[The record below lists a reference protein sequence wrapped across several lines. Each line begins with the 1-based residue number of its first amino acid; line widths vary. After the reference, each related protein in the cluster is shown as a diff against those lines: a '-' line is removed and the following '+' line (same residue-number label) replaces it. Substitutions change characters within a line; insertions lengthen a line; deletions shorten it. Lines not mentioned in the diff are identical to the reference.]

1 MKDYNFTA
9 LWNRDP
15 DAFEEDERTTFLK
28 MFDKLFFN
36 DTFKQSGRAKR
47 STNLTEVEETVREDD
62 PFGPQE
68 IEETVGEEEV
78 EYWGENEDFPL
89 FFTREYAAQNYP
101 YLVEDIEEEEVYF
114 FFEEEVLKELGVEPF
129 DLAINPREV
138 YFLSQTEPYAQ
149 YLPEPMLREKC
160 ELTPH
165 ISTAQKVAES
175 IASYIPPLA
184 LGLLLRDIFAPIRQE
199 EVCETVVLNME
210 DIVNPMMNFLIE
222 DWLDNEGDSD
232 FVDYLYSMGIHQ
244 HPSSAHPVQERK
256 KREARRFFSTARG
269 TTIIRPKY
277 IRRIMSTPK
286 PLVPKNKKGKNTTPA
301 PPSRKRRRATF
312 LPSRYGSYSCIRR
325 TCNRFRFG
333 ASYQLRNELCKP
345 YKPTVQTLP
354 NTTTLPDT
362 LRQKRSSDRQTSL
375 IRFGLERLRFCERLR
390 PSGKPKRIIR
400 KCQAFLAALDSFIA
414 KTAKE
419 DTTSTRSKRGLSPTR
434 PKPRPS
440 INTGTRS
447 GLDWRIRTGSRNNSP
462 DRTHRNPF
470 VMRNKNKARKRP
482 ADDRVVFRRRSSS
495 VSSNT
500 RGQGSSLRR
509 VRSQGGAETFAD
521 VTVNRWRSMP
531 ALTNPVNS
539 QRLPKP
545 AWYKVPRN
553 KWKQFAG
560 KYPTVAAGISMTTS
574 TAYQAMLFYGIQE
587 SVNAI
592 GNRDEIALSKALAT
606 IETLDDQ
613 LLKVNDA
620 LASERQRNEDLTHI
634 VQGDEMK
641 STFDKY
647 FDLFSNHDHTTGP
660 LFDDNK
666 NVLSSLLRKHPGLFE
681 DSPEDTI
688 KALQKSDQPLTGDE
702 KFVLSRLPILL
713 RLGRLSAGQ
722 YDEDPSKLEPMEL
735 EGLEYPPGYV
745 PPSSQ

>member
-1 MKDYNFTA
+1 
-9 LWNRDP
+9 
-15 DAFEEDERTTFLK
+15 
-28 MFDKLFFN
+28 
-36 DTFKQSGRAKR
+36 
-47 STNLTEVEETVREDD
+47 
-62 PFGPQE
+62 
-68 IEETVGEEEV
+68 
-78 EYWGENEDFPL
+78 
-89 FFTREYAAQNYP
+89 
-101 YLVEDIEEEEVYF
+101 
-114 FFEEEVLKELGVEPF
+114 
-129 DLAINPREV
+129 
-138 YFLSQTEPYAQ
+138 
-149 YLPEPMLREKC
+149 
-160 ELTPH
+160 
-165 ISTAQKVAES
+165 
-175 IASYIPPLA
+175 
-184 LGLLLRDIFAPIRQE
+184 
-199 EVCETVVLNME
+199 
-210 DIVNPMMNFLIE
+210 
-222 DWLDNEGDSD
+222 
-232 FVDYLYSMGIHQ
+232 
-244 HPSSAHPVQERK
+244 
-256 KREARRFFSTARG
+256 
-269 TTIIRPKY
+269 
-277 IRRIMSTPK
+277 
-286 PLVPKNKKGKNTTPA
+286 
-301 PPSRKRRRATF
+301 
-312 LPSRYGSYSCIRR
+312 
-325 TCNRFRFG
+325 
-333 ASYQLRNELCKP
+333 
-345 YKPTVQTLP
+345 
-354 NTTTLPDT
+354 
-362 LRQKRSSDRQTSL
+362 
-375 IRFGLERLRFCERLR
+375 
-390 PSGKPKRIIR
+390 
-400 KCQAFLAALDSFIA
+400 
-414 KTAKE
+414 
-419 DTTSTRSKRGLSPTR
+419 
-434 PKPRPS
+434 
-440 INTGTRS
+440 
-447 GLDWRIRTGSRNNSP
+447 
-462 DRTHRNPF
+462 
-470 VMRNKNKARKRP
+470 MRNRNKARKRP
-482 ADDRVVFRRRSSS
+482 TDDRVVFRRRSSS

-500 RGQGSSLRR
+500 RGQFSSLRR

-521 VTVNRWRSMP
+521 VTISRWKSMP

-688 KALQKSDQPLTGDE
+688 KALQKSEQPLTGDE